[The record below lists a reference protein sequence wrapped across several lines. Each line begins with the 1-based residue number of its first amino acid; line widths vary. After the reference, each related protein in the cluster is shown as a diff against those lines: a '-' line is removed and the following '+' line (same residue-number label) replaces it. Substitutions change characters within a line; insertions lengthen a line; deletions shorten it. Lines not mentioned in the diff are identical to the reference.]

1 MQIIFNEPICIQ
13 SIILDSKVNTQC
25 SNGFIIS
32 SSVDKL
38 TFVQIAKLENFK
50 NKNVHLY
57 EFNRRQSDPDFNKN
71 TGLEMNRAYFSTRS
85 TSYLDRAIGIEIKL
99 TKTLNSSS
107 PCLKSIEVF
116 GVLAKAESSINL
128 ELSLNKASAEI
139 IKTQVEIPS
148 EFIDEITHEMMRMP
162 IRLPS
167 SKTIDKKTLDT
178 YLEERRRNND
188 AEKDPFTCIAFSKSY
203 KPVID
208 EILKSK
214 IDQFLFQNQSSILV
228 NKTSP
233 VKTTSES
240 NKRKHVPNY
249 SLEASKRAKF
259 EHNTSATNSNS
270 AQKCNCCLNPKSSSK
285 HLYKLSVCE
294 HVYCRHCLK
303 SMNKTCNICNIAFEN
318 NQIINLDRAHL

>member
-13 SIILDSKVNTQC
+13 SIILNSKVNTQI

-32 SSVDKL
+32 SSVDKS

-71 TGLEMNRAYFSTRS
+71 TGLEINKAYFSTRS
-85 TSYLDRAIGIEIKL
+85 TSYLDRAIGIEIKI

-107 PCLKSIEVF
+107 PCLKSIELF
-116 GVLAKAESSINL
+116 GFLAKADSSINL

-139 IKTQVEIPS
+139 IKTEVEIPS

-167 SKTIDKKTLDT
+167 NKTIDKKTLDT

-188 AEKDPFTCIAFSKSY
+188 VEKDPFTCIAFSKSY

-233 VKTTSES
+233 VKTASES
-240 NKRKHVPNY
+240 NKRKSVSNY
-249 SLEASKRAKF
+249 SLEAPKRAKF

-270 AQKCNCCLNPKSSSK
+270 AQKCNCCLNPKSNSK

-303 SMNKTCNICNIAFEN
+303 SMNKTCNICNTAFEN